1 MGEQQT
7 AKILSQ
13 ASNSGVIQ
21 MPGRKYPGIVIQGD
35 SLFNLL
41 EQVRYC
47 LQQAKQHQD
56 EEAYYEILMLA
67 EVLQGQLVNYEMV
80 LSRLGL
86 GRPYFPSIQ
95 EQLIEDDF
103 GSP

>member
-1 MGEQQT
+1 MDEQQT
-7 AKILSQ
+7 ARILSQ
-13 ASNSGVIQ
+13 TSNSGVVQ
-21 MPGRKYPGIVIQGD
+21 MPERKFPGIVIQGD

-67 EVLQGQLVNYEMV
+67 EMLQGQLLNYEMA
-80 LSRLGL
+80 LNKLGL
-86 GRPYFPSIQ
+86 KYPYFPSIQ
-95 EQLIEDDF
+95 ERLIENDF
-103 GSP
+103 SSP

>member
-1 MGEQQT
+1 MDEQQT

-13 ASNSGVIQ
+13 TSNSGVIQ
-21 MPGRKYPGIVIQGD
+21 MPGRKFPGIVIQGD

-47 LQQAKQHQD
+47 LHQAKQHQD

-67 EVLQGQLVNYEMV
+67 KMLQGQLLNYEMV

-86 GRPYFPSIQ
+86 EYPYFPSIQ
-95 EQLIEDDF
+95 EQSIEDDF
-103 GSP
+103 SSP

>member
-1 MGEQQT
+1 MDEQQT

-13 ASNSGVIQ
+13 TSNSGIVQ
-21 MPGRKYPGIVIQGD
+21 MPGRKFPAIVIQGD

-41 EQVRYC
+41 EQVRCC

-67 EVLQGQLVNYEMV
+67 ETMQGQLLNYETT
-80 LSRLGL
+80 LSKLGL
-86 GRPYFPSIQ
+86 EYPYFPSIQ

-103 GSP
+103 NSP

>member
-1 MGEQQT
+1 MDEHQT
-7 AKILSQ
+7 ARILSQ
-13 ASNSGVIQ
+13 TSNSGIVQ
-21 MPGRKYPGIVIQGD
+21 MPGRKFPGIVIQGN

-67 EVLQGQLVNYEMV
+67 EMLQGQLLNYEMV
-80 LSRLGL
+80 S
-86 GRPYFPSIQ
+86 Q
-95 EQLIEDDF
+95 C
-103 GSP
+103 